1 MLALPII
8 NYGVE
13 WLNQYRKHLQKKL
26 LTRLGR
32 TNPMEVADVIEQIL
46 NSEPLRDVWEVM
58 WSRTSFSKL
67 SVLRASVTML
77 TRWSWL
83 MMKEY
88 GWWDAFLPYPMYV
101 IFLSWRPL
109 KENFLKEKVAN

>member
-46 NSEPLRDVWEVM
+46 NSEPLRDV
-58 WSRTSFSKL
+58 
-67 SVLRASVTML
+67 
-77 TRWSWL
+77 
-83 MMKEY
+83 
-88 GWWDAFLPYPMYV
+88 
-101 IFLSWRPL
+101 
-109 KENFLKEKVAN
+109 

>member
-1 MLALPII
+1 MLQYFCGERNFFAIDRTPKTFVLCLLVLMLALPII

-46 NSEPLRDVWEVM
+46 NSEPLRDV
-58 WSRTSFSKL
+58 
-67 SVLRASVTML
+67 
-77 TRWSWL
+77 
-83 MMKEY
+83 
-88 GWWDAFLPYPMYV
+88 
-101 IFLSWRPL
+101 
-109 KENFLKEKVAN
+109 